1 VPFAGRG
8 LRQYGR
14 MGSMQIITSSLS
26 LARQLWRYGEPE
38 LADRAL
44 LLTPTE
50 VADIGA
56 RAGVLFA
63 AQADGLWPHGPG
75 DRALMLAA
83 TEHLEGLA
91 RPCQRVRRLPEKS
104 LPANLQA
111 SQDQR
116 WAAALP
122 VAAVVD
128 ARHAG
133 RPSHP

>member
-1 VPFAGRG
+1 MPFEGG
-8 LRQYGR
+8 WLRQCER

-56 RAGVLFA
+56 RAGVLHG
-63 AQADGLWPHGPG
+63 AQADALWPRGPG
-75 DRALMLAA
+75 DRAFMLAA
-83 TEHLEGLA
+83 TEHLVGLA

-111 SQDQR
+111 SEDQR

-122 VAAVVD
+122 VAAPVD

>member
-1 VPFAGRG
+1 
-8 LRQYGR
+8 
-14 MGSMQIITSSLS
+14 MGTMQVITSSLS

-44 LLTPTE
+44 LLSPTE

-56 RAGVLFA
+56 RAGVLHG
-63 AQADGLWPHGPG
+63 AQADALWPHGPG

-83 TEHLEGLA
+83 MEHLEGVA
-91 RPCQRVRRLPEKS
+91 RPCQRARRLPEKS
-104 LPANLQA
+104 LPGVLQA
-111 SQDQR
+111 SEDQR
-116 WAAALP
+116 WAASLP